1 VTISKKAVKPF
12 LNKRTSKKEGYITM
26 SNEPKINKTTAY
38 LAATGAFATGA
49 FLLTA
54 APFVTIPLVAV
65 AVVGVAVR
73 NDRAEFLG
81 RVKNDVKEFWSDLS
95 THATKD
101 YNGLRNWWNS
111 LSQKPQA
118 EAPRAP
124 QPTEAPS
131 TFDPAATAKKDF
143 GQSVSHDGQTAEQ
156 KPAPTPVAAPAAKP
170 NTLG

>member
-1 VTISKKAVKPF
+1 
-12 LNKRTSKKEGYITM
+12 M
-26 SNEPKINKTTAY
+26 SDEPKINKTTAY

-54 APFVTIPLVAV
+54 APFVSIPLVAA
-65 AVVGVAVR
+65 AVVTVAVR
-73 NDRAEFLG
+73 KDRAEFLD

-101 YNGLRNWWNS
+101 FNGLRNWWNTR
-111 LSQKPQA
+111 SQKPQA

-131 TFDPAATAKKDF
+131 TFDPAATSKNDF
-143 GQSVSHDGQTAEQ
+143 RQSVKPEGQTAEQ
-156 KPAPTPVAAPAAKP
+156 KPAPAPTPAPAAKP